1 MQSFV
6 QPFDALDRT
15 FDLLTSGPGQ
25 PVLDVRD
32 VRALPGGELS
42 AEQVVDLL
50 RREPAERTDVLW
62 RQVITRI
69 RGGQGTWTVVA
80 AKAMAPLMV
89 TAIWR
94 FGRLHTLDGSSAQ
107 SDELDSELL
116 ACLVEQLH
124 TVDVDSDQIG
134 KRLWQA
140 VANAA
145 CRYRKS
151 LQRED
156 RHRAEVDVFT
166 VAGGDRGRGPVSVLA
181 EAVSSGV
188 LTDQQAD
195 LVVSRTRLEQQSLKR
210 VAGQLGLSY
219 ITARRRRQQAEQ
231 VLARA
236 LVRAESIQ
244 G

>member
-15 FDLLTSGPGQ
+15 FALLTSGPGQ
-25 PVLDVRD
+25 PFLDVRD
-32 VRALPGGELS
+32 ERALPGSELS

-50 RREPAERTDVLW
+50 RRDPAERADVLW
-62 RQVITRI
+62 RRVITQVRA
-69 RGGQGTWTVVA
+69 GQAAWTVVA

-89 TAIWR
+89 TAIRR
-94 FGRLHTLDGSSAQ
+94 FGRLHTLGGSSAQ
-107 SDELDSELL
+107 SDELDAELL

-124 TVDVDSDQIG
+124 TLDVASGQIG
-134 KRLWQA
+134 KRLWQE

-156 RHRAEVDVFT
+156 RHRAEVDVFA
-166 VAGGDRGRGPVSVLA
+166 VAGGGRGRGPVSVLA

-195 LVVSRTRLEQQSLKR
+195 LVSRTRLEQQSLKL